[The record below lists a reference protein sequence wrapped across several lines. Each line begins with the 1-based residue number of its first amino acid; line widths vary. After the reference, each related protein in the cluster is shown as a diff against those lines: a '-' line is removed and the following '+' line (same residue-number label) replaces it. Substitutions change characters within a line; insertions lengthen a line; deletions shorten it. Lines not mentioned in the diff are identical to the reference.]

1 MLVEDLEAN
10 MTVYEYMGWLAFLES
25 RAKREADS
33 MSGKNNLLAGSKGD
47 LIKGLT
53 GGR

>member
-1 MLVEDLEAN
+1 MS
-10 MTVYEYMGWLAFLES
+10 VYEYMGWVAFLQS

-33 MSGKNNLLAGSKGD
+33 MSGKDNLLAGSKGD

-53 GGR
+53 GGK

>member
-10 MTVYEYMGWLAFLES
+10 MSVYEYMGWLAFLEGRS
-25 RAKREADS
+25 KREADA
-33 MSGKNNLLAGSKGD
+33 MGGKNNLLAGSKGD

-53 GGR
+53 GG